1 MPPTVVTP
9 LSRGR
14 ARLPMCMSLIGRRQ
28 GTMTPPTHPPSL
40 RVLVVE
46 DELALAE
53 SLALLLRGWGHEAIV
68 ASDAPS
74 ALGVVPTFEP
84 EVVQLD
90 IGLPG
95 MNGYEL
101 ARRLRRLPGMERC
114 LLLALTGQ
122 GCEADPHRHREACI
136 DFHFLKPVE
145 MTLLRDVLSSAGKFR
160 SEQGKLNS

>member
-1 MPPTVVTP
+1 
-9 LSRGR
+9 
-14 ARLPMCMSLIGRRQ
+14 
-28 GTMTPPTHPPSL
+28 
-40 RVLVVE
+40 VE

-53 SLALLLRGWGHEAIV
+53 SLAHFLRSWGHEALV
-68 ASDAPS
+68 AGDGPS

-84 EVVQLD
+84 EVVLLD

-114 LLLALTGQ
+114 LLMALTGQ
-122 GCEADPHRHREACI
+122 GYEADVRRFKGAGI

-145 MTLLRDVLSSAGKFR
+145 PALLREVLSSAGKLR
-160 SEQGKLNS
+160 GMQG